1 MRIGLNNPDPQS
13 VPTEQASITADQV
26 KKPSTAA
33 INQSQPAPTSISA
46 GDGETTGLSQDRVT
60 LSALASQALGLPEV
74 RQGAVASLRQSI
86 SNGQYKLDPSSIA
99 DAMLRSRQSSQQAQ
113 R

>member
-13 VPTEQASITADQV
+13 VSTEQASITADQV

-33 INQSQPAPTSISA
+33 INQSQPASIS
-46 GDGETTGLSQDRVT
+46 DSDSETNGFSQDRVT

-74 RQGAVASLRQSI
+74 RQGAVDSLRQSI
-86 SNGQYKLDPSSIA
+86 HNGQYKLDPSSIA
-99 DAMLRSRQSSQQAQ
+99 DAILRGRQSSQQAQ

>member
-13 VPTEQASITADQV
+13 VSTEQSSITADQV
-26 KKPSTAA
+26 KKPSVAA
-33 INQSQPAPTSISA
+33 TQSQPATASTSDSSS
-46 GDGETTGLSQDRVT
+46 ETTGLSQDRVT

-74 RQGAVASLRQSI
+74 RQGAVDSLRQSI

-99 DAMLRSRQSSQQAQ
+99 DAMLRGRQSSQQAQ

>member
-13 VPTEQASITADQV
+13 VSTEQASITADQV

-33 INQSQPAPTSISA
+33 INQSQPAPVSDSDNETS
-46 GDGETTGLSQDRVT
+46 GLSQDRVT

-74 RQGAVASLRQSI
+74 RQGAVDSLRQSI
-86 SNGQYKLDPSSIA
+86 NNGQYKLDPNSIA
-99 DAMLRSRQSSQQAQ
+99 DAILRGRQSSQQAQ
-113 R
+113 Q

>member
-13 VPTEQASITADQV
+13 VSTEQASITADQV

-33 INQSQPAPTSISA
+33 INQSQPAPIS
-46 GDGETTGLSQDRVT
+46 DSDNETNGLSQDRVT

-74 RQGAVASLRQSI
+74 RQGAVDSLRQSI
-86 SNGQYKLDPSSIA
+86 NNGQYKLDPNSIA
-99 DAMLRSRQSSQQAQ
+99 DAILRGRQNSQQAQ